1 MSEDV
6 PLSAF
11 GSDDD
16 SDDSD
21 GERVTRDEEVEPAE
35 SDGEPAVGDTSV
47 DEDTENAEL
56 PAENEP
62 AEPPSVTYTSSPDG
76 EPCAVCGETV
86 EKRWRAG
93 EGGVSGDRDGVDD
106 PDALVCPDCKQW

>member
-16 SDDSD
+16 SD
-21 GERVTRDEEVEPAE
+21 GEGKSSEGDESAVEPADEPAE
-35 SDGEPAVGDTSV
+35 SD
-47 DEDTENAEL
+47 
-56 PAENEP
+56 P

-76 EPCAVCGETV
+76 EPCAACGETV

-93 EGGVSGDRDGVDD
+93 EGGVSGDREGVDD